1 MMKLIKEIAGV
12 ALIGFLLLMI
22 VLCSSCKSRKV
33 VSDKSQVTK
42 SATTDQQSTVQKSD
56 SSKLVDTTKKVKEL
70 STEAKNTN
78 SSDTEFK
85 ADSAVTTTGAD
96 GSTKTKFYING
107 GTVKNH
113 LQTTGTKTTTKKT
126 TQQKGVSKTVV
137 NKIDSIGKK
146 HEEVKTDSVAQHKTV
161 DAKGSRTAWALY
173 IPIAG
178 IIIGCFG
185 LFLTYRY
192 FKK

>member
-1 MMKLIKEIAGV
+1 MMKLIKEVAGV
-12 ALIGFLLLMI
+12 ALILFLLVII
-22 VLCSSCKSRKV
+22 VLCSSCKTRKV
-33 VSDKSQVTK
+33 ITDKSEVTK
-42 SATTDQQSTVQKSD
+42 STTTDQQSAIQKSD
-56 SSKLVDTTKKVKEL
+56 RSKLVDTTKRVKEL
-70 STEAKNTN
+70 STEAKNAT

-85 ADSAVTTTGAD
+85 ADSAVTTTQAD

-113 LQTTGTKTTTKKT
+113 SQNTGSKTTTKKT
-126 TQQKGVSKTVV
+126 TEQKGISQTIV

-146 HEEVKTDSVAQHKTV
+146 HEEVKTDSAAQHKTV
-161 DAKGSRTAWALY
+161 DAKSSSTAWALY

-178 IIIGCFG
+178 VIIACFG
-185 LFLTYRY
+185 LFLAYRY